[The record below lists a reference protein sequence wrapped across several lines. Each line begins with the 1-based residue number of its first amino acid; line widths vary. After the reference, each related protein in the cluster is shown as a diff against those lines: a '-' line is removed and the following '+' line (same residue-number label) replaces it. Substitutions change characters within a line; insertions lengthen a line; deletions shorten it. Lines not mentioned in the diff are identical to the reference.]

1 MFDWSYTLITV
12 MVGTAILGAVAGAL
26 GTFLTLRRQA
36 LIGDALSHA
45 ALPGIALAYIITQIR
60 SLSML
65 LLGAALSAFFAMFL
79 LNVIKRFTRIKFDAS
94 MALLLSGFF
103 GFGQVLL
110 SQIQKTGAASQAGLS
125 RFILGQAATMLRAD
139 VMMIALIA
147 FGVGVVIILFFKM
160 LKLYIFDAAFYRS
173 LGLSERFASALLSV
187 LTVIIVVI
195 GIRLVG
201 VILMSALIIAPSVAA
216 RQLSNRFSGNVL
228 IAMMIGAFSGFIGT
242 LISASRANLP
252 SGPVITVVLG
262 MIVITLLVFSPT
274 RGLMR
279 QTVERVRFRKRI
291 IKYRALIHLY
301 ENNALACDEDVCE
314 RYEKHDLLVKTEEG
328 YALTDKGRHIVK
340 TLMGADAS

>member
-12 MVGTAILGAVAGAL
+12 MVGTAILGAIAGAL

-36 LIGDALSHA
+36 LIGDVLSHA
-45 ALPGIALAYIITQIR
+45 ALPGVVLAYIISQIR

-65 LLGAALSAFFAMFL
+65 LLGAAMSALFAMFL

-110 SQIQKTGAASQAGLS
+110 SQVQKTGAASQAGLS
-125 RFILGQAATMLRAD
+125 RFILGQAATMLRTD
-139 VMMIALIA
+139 VMMIAIVALVVGIVIA
-147 FGVGVVIILFFKM
+147 LFWKE
-160 LKLYIFDAAFYRS
+160 LKLYIFDGAFYRS
-173 LGLSERFASALLSV
+173 LGLSERFASALLSI
-187 LTVIIVVI
+187 LTIIIVVI

-216 RQLSNRFSGNVL
+216 RQLSNRFAHNVL
-228 IAMMIGAFSGFIGT
+228 IAMMIGAASGFIGT

-262 MIVITLLVFSPT
+262 IIVITLIIVSPT
-274 RGLMR
+274 RGLLR
-279 QTVERVRFRKRI
+279 QVIERLRFRKRI
-291 IKYRALIHLY
+291 VKYRVLIHLY
-301 ENNALACDEDVCE
+301 ENNALVCDDAVCE
-314 RYEKHDLLVKTEEG
+314 GFEKQRYIEQTAEG
-328 YALTDKGRHIVK
+328 YALTDKGRRLVK
-340 TLMGADAS
+340 NLMGADAS